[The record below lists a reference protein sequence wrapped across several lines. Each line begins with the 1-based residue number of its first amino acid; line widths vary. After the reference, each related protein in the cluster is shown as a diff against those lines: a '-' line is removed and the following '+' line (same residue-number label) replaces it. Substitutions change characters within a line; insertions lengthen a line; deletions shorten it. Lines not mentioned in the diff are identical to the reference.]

1 MELNLISPCNTLGY
15 GYTGLNILKG
25 LSPDVSYFPIGRPDV
40 TTQEDFDIVSAAI
53 ENAKL
58 FDHKAPCIRIWH
70 QHDMSQFVGSG
81 MKIGFPI
88 FELDKFDHFERHH
101 LETVDRLFVCSQWA
115 KDVVL
120 DQTYLKEDQ
129 VRVVP
134 LGVDTELFKPAPP
147 NSYKTTVFFNCG
159 KWEVRKGHD
168 ILAQAFNAAFDE
180 SDNVELWMMCDNP
193 FLKEEQTKSWQKL
206 FLDSKLGHKIRLI
219 PRVQTHKEVYNIM
232 SRTDCGVF
240 PARAEGWNL
249 ELLEMMACGKQVIT
263 TNYSAH
269 TEFCNASNARMID
282 INSFE
287 KAFDGVWFNGEKG
300 NWASFNEES
309 YHQLLSHLKAVHED
323 KQSGKDITN
332 NNGITTAQAFTWDN
346 TTREVLTHVQ

>member
-1 MELNLISPCNTLGY
+1 MELNLIAPCNTLGY

-25 LSPDVSYFPIGRPDV
+25 LSPNVSYFPIGRPEV
-40 TTQEDFDIVSAAI
+40 TTQEDANIVQAAI
-53 ENAKL
+53 NNAHMFNPNANCL
-58 FDHKAPCIRIWH
+58 RIWH
-70 QHDMSQFVGSG
+70 QHDMANMVGRG

-88 FELDKFDHFERHH
+88 FELDAFDKVERHQ
-101 LETVDRLFVCSQWA
+101 LETLDRVFVCSHWA
-115 KDVVL
+115 KDIVL
-120 DQTYLKEDQ
+120 DQTSFSEDQ

-134 LGVDTELFKPAPP
+134 LGVDLETFKPAPA
-147 NSYKTTVFFNCG
+147 NESKTTIFFNCG
-159 KWEVRKGHD
+159 KWEIRKGHD
-168 ILAQAFNAAFDE
+168 ILAKAFSDAFNED
-180 SDNVELWMMCDNP
+180 DDVELWMMTENP
-193 FLKEEQTKSWQKL
+193 FLNTEQTKTWQECYVNTKMR
-206 FLDSKLGHKIRLI
+206 HKIKFI

-269 TEFCNASNARMID
+269 TEFCNSDNARMID

-332 NNGITTAQAFTWDN
+332 NNGIKTAQAFTWDN
-346 TTREVLTHVQ
+346 TTREVLKHVQ